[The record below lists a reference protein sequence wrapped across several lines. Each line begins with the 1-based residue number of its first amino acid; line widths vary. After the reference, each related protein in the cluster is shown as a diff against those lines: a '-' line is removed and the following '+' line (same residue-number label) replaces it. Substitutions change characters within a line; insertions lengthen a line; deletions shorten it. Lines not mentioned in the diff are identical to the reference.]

1 MKRLKKQPLTDDQ
14 LRTAYE
20 KTALHRMSIPLETA
34 LARLPW
40 LREVL
45 GGSARRSM
53 PQPMPATTPK
63 E

>member
-1 MKRLKKQPLTDDQ
+1 MKHLKKQPLTDDQ

-20 KTALHRMSIPLETA
+20 KTVLHRMGIPIERAIELESVRIA
-34 LARLPW
+34 L
-40 LREVL
+40 E
-45 GGSARRSM
+45 GSARRSM